1 MTPQQIDRVFGR
13 ERLKMVTGE
22 HVEVYREAVAPGE
35 PRRYTKRFLATP
47 NGDFGP
53 WTEREWRI
61 LARLIGHGIR
71 CVPEVVQFDAGA
83 KSGMRSVQTCDAGVT
98 VDQWATLVPVAR
110 DGAVRGHIFEDCAHW
125 WSLAHHCLAALSEIH
140 ALELV
145 HLDIKA
151 DNICIPYGPADF
163 DPDGTEGRLYPAFAR
178 LALIDF
184 AFSLVSRESLALPLP
199 LGWQKDYDYQSPRL
213 LKALE
218 AGRNGD
224 LEPTRVLDWRCDF
237 YSLAAMLKRYLP
249 SDRRGADGLEMG
261 WTSSRY
267 DDARS
272 LIFRL
277 RETHDR
283 DLPHWRP
290 HAELI
295 DFCGA
300 RLEEPDL
307 VASLQKGWTLARGE
321 ITAGMATPITP
332 ITPVTRIAAFGRAAS
347 VTPLTHI
354 ASPEP
359 IVLPRLVEPSAA
371 RGEIAAMGAHVLRK
385 KPRAVRDETSTI
397 GPHLLRRPEVQAP
410 WRAKLL
416 LLSLVA
422 GVAASAPP
430 FIGNPA
436 APLFERASP
445 ESGERN
451 AISPVQVPRSSFSVN
466 GAAAPPAAEAEPA
479 NSAGDANDRLAR
491 SQRDQVADAPEP
503 AASIDASGGLA
514 TDEVPASAA
523 PREQAIVANPA
534 PAPVSTP
541 ADKVS
546 SSSDATTREQAA
558 PRAAQARMKSVAPAK
573 RVPVTSWSPSN
584 AMPTPHGR
592 GPSSAHASARV
603 RSVSRPTAPSVA
615 RSTSPSRVR
624 VATAS
629 PSVNAYLATL
639 RPTSSSTQAAG
650 QNPPP
655 IAQLDA
661 TPGSSG
667 AGASITVAIEDTRAS
682 PPPDVAT
689 PRAPESVADQRLPAA
704 PAKPAPKTSS
714 AKTGWQGFLGS
725 VVSLLQGRG
734 RPAAPVEDRDVRRS
748 QVVPQSPMPQ
758 QLAAAASN
766 PIPRPPSR
774 QPALAAAPPGVSPN
788 PTAPGLRSGAAS
800 DGPPSG
806 AISLAALN
814 SSGVELR
821 APASPP
827 AVPAPQ
833 HAFVEPPMPARP
845 APDASL
851 SARADPDPLTAEAKR
866 MLANAVP
873 RVAAQ
878 AQHDVSPVLRTAG
891 LPPHPMQ
898 AETIAEF
905 AHAKWTSEDEWISAS
920 DLSPSYARL
929 LHSNARQALASGR
942 GAAQAANIELRA
954 FGANPH
960 DPEIAAYLAYLY
972 LRADPVQPETARA
985 LALHAIVVSGPRR
998 SARAGDWGVLAVA
1011 SALTGREADAT
1022 RAFLVEV
1029 ALTKD
1034 LDATC
1039 RAALSAYSYFGER
1052 LRAPVQA
1059 MLSRVHALGGA
1070 YAYPSCASPSFWANA
1085 ARRPSLLN

>member
-1 MTPQQIDRVFGR
+1 MTPAQIDRVFGR

-71 CVPEVVQFDAGA
+71 CVPEVVHFDAGA
-83 KSGMRSVQTCDAGVT
+83 MSGMRRVQTCDAGVT

-110 DGAVRGHIFEDCAHW
+110 NGTVRGHIFEDCAHW
-125 WSLAHHCLAALSEIH
+125 WALAHHCLAALSEIH
-140 ALELV
+140 ALDLV

-151 DNICIPYGPADF
+151 DNICIPYAPADF
-163 DPDGTEGRLYPAFAR
+163 DPGSAEHRLYPAFAR

-261 WTSSRY
+261 WTSGRY

-295 DFCGA
+295 DFCAA
-300 RLEEPDL
+300 RLDEPDL
-307 VASLQKGWTLARGE
+307 VASLQRGWTLARGE
-321 ITAGMATPITP
+321 IAVGMATPITP
-332 ITPVTRIAAFGRAAS
+332 ITPVTRIAAFARAAS

-359 IVLPRLVEPSAA
+359 IVLPGLVEPTAA
-371 RGEIAAMGAHVLRK
+371 RDKVAAMGAHVLRME
-385 KPRAVRDETSTI
+385 PGAVRDEMAAI
-397 GPHLLRRPEVQAP
+397 GPHLLRRPEVHAP

-436 APLFERASP
+436 NPLFERASP

-451 AISPVQVPRSSFSVN
+451 AASPVQVPRSRSSGN
-466 GAAAPPAAEAEPA
+466 SATAPAAPEAEPA
-479 NSAGDANDRLAR
+479 NPAGNANDRLAR
-491 SQRDQVADAPEP
+491 SQRDQVADAPESP
-503 AASIDASGGLA
+503 ATIGTSGGVA
-514 TDEVPASAA
+514 TNEHLASAV
-523 PREQAIVANPA
+523 PREQAIVANAA
-534 PAPVSTP
+534 PAPVSAP

-546 SSSDATTREQAA
+546 PSSDATTREAA
-558 PRAAQARMKSVAPAK
+558 PSAAQTRMKSVAPAR

-584 AMPTPHGR
+584 AVPTPHGR
-592 GPSSAHASARV
+592 GPSSAHASARL
-603 RSVSRPTAPSVA
+603 RSVPRPPAPAVA

-629 PSVNAYLATL
+629 PLVNAYLATL
-639 RPTSSSTQAAG
+639 PPPSSSSSVAG
-650 QNPPP
+650 QSAPP
-655 IAQLDA
+655 IARLDV
-661 TPGSSG
+661 TPASAG
-667 AGASITVAIEDTRAS
+667 AGASITLAIEDTRAS
-682 PPPDVAT
+682 APPDVASL
-689 PRAPESVADQRLPAA
+689 RAPESGAEQRSPAA
-704 PAKPAPKTSS
+704 PAKPAPKTSR
-714 AKTGWQGFLGS
+714 AKSGWQGFLGS
-725 VVSLLQGRG
+725 VVAMLQGRD
-734 RPAAPVEDRDVRRS
+734 RPTAPVEDRDVRRS
-748 QVVPQSPMPQ
+748 QVAPQSPMPQ
-758 QLAAAASN
+758 RPALAAV
-766 PIPRPPSR
+766 PRPPSS
-774 QPALAAAPPGVSPN
+774 QLALAPASPGVNPSP
-788 PTAPGLRSGAAS
+788 ASPGQRSGAAS

-806 AISLAALN
+806 AISLAALS
-814 SSGVELR
+814 SSGVESR
-821 APASPP
+821 APARS
-827 AVPAPQ
+827 
-833 HAFVEPPMPARP
+833 
-845 APDASL
+845 APDTSS
-851 SARADPDPLTAEAKR
+851 SARADPDALTAEAKR

-878 AQHDVSPVLRTAG
+878 AQRDVTPVLRTAG

-920 DLSPSYARL
+920 DLSPSYARI

-1029 ALTKD
+1029 ALSKD

>member
-1 MTPQQIDRVFGR
+1 MTPAQIDRVFGR

-110 DGAVRGHIFEDCAHW
+110 DGTVRGHIFEDSAHW
-125 WSLAHHCLAALSEIH
+125 WSLAHYCLAALSEIH

-151 DNICIPYGPADF
+151 DNICIPYAPADF
-163 DPDGTEGRLYPAFAR
+163 EPDGDEGRLYPAFAR

-249 SDRRGADGLEMG
+249 SDRRGGDGSEMG
-261 WTSSRY
+261 WTSNRY

-277 RETHDR
+277 RDTHDR

-295 DFCGA
+295 DFCAA
-300 RLEEPDL
+300 RLDEPDL

-321 ITAGMATPITP
+321 IVAGMATPITP
-332 ITPVTRIAAFGRAAS
+332 ITPVTRIAPFARAAS

-354 ASPEP
+354 ASSEP
-359 IVLPRLVEPSAA
+359 IVLPGLAEPSAA
-371 RGEIAAMGAHVLRK
+371 RGEMAAIGPDLLRM
-385 KPRAVRDETSTI
+385 KPRAVRSETAA
-397 GPHLLRRPEVQAP
+397 GPHLLRRTEVQAP

-436 APLFERASP
+436 HPLFERASP
-445 ESGERN
+445 ASGERN
-451 AISPVQVPRSSFSVN
+451 ATSPVQAPRSSLSSN
-466 GAAAPPAAEAEPA
+466 GAAAPAAPEADPA
-479 NSAGDANDRLAR
+479 NPADDANDRVAR

-503 AASIDASGGLA
+503 ATSIGTSGGLA
-514 TDEVPASAA
+514 NDEPRPTSET
-523 PREQAIVANPA
+523 PREQAIVANAA
-534 PAPVSTP
+534 PAPVATP
-541 ADKVS
+541 AEKVS

-558 PRAAQARMKSVAPAK
+558 PNAAQTRVKSVAPAK
-573 RVPVTSWSPSN
+573 RAPVTSWSPSN
-584 AMPTPHGR
+584 ATPTQHGR
-592 GPSSAHASARV
+592 RPSSAPASARV
-603 RSVSRPTAPSVA
+603 RSVPHPPAPVVA
-615 RSTSPSRVR
+615 RSTSPSRAR

-629 PSVNAYLATL
+629 PAVNAYLATL
-639 RPTSSSTQAAG
+639 SPRSSSPSVAG
-650 QNPPP
+650 QSTPP
-655 IAQLDA
+655 IAQVDA
-661 TPGSSG
+661 TPAGV
-667 AGASITVAIEDTRAS
+667 GASMTVAIEDSRAS
-682 PPPDVAT
+682 APLELAPA
-689 PRAPESVADQRLPAA
+689 RAPESVADQRSPAA
-704 PAKPAPKTSS
+704 PAKPAPKASR
-714 AKTGWQGFLGS
+714 AKSGWQGFLGS
-725 VVSLLQGRG
+725 IVGLLQGRD
-734 RPAAPVEDRDVRRS
+734 RPAVPVEDRDVRRS

-774 QPALAAAPPGVSPN
+774 QLALAPTTPGVSPN
-788 PTAPGLRSGAAS
+788 PTAPGLRSGATS
-800 DGPPSG
+800 DGAPS
-806 AISLAALN
+806 ATISLAALN
-814 SSGVELR
+814 SSSAESR
-821 APASPP
+821 TPESPP
-827 AVPAPQ
+827 AIAAPP
-833 HAFVEPPMPARP
+833 HASVEPPMLARS
-845 APDASL
+845 APDESFG
-851 SARADPDPLTAEAKR
+851 ARADSDKLTIEAKR

-873 RVAAQ
+873 RVATQ
-878 AQHDVSPVLRTAG
+878 AQHDVTPVLRTAG

-898 AETIAEF
+898 AETIAQF

-920 DLSPSYARL
+920 DLSPSYARI

-942 GAAQAANIELRA
+942 GAANAANIELRA

-972 LRADPVQPETARA
+972 LRAEPVQPETARE

-1022 RAFLVEV
+1022 RALLVEV

-1052 LRAPVQA
+1052 LRVPVQA

-1070 YAYPSCASPSFWANA
+1070 YAYPSCASPPFWANA